1 MSNKVEDFMKKFV
14 KILIF
19 SLMLIGMCNMNV
31 EAVELKEISVN
42 ELNDVW
48 IGNSQDDK
56 AKTGVTVAIFPKGAA
71 VGVDISGGGPAS
83 RETPVISPTTN
94 PTPVNA
100 IVLAGGS
107 AYGLAASDG
116 VMNWLEENKIGYDT
130 KISLVPIVVQS
141 DIYDLSYGSSKI
153 RPDSKMGRAACENAK
168 LRKNF
173 KSGSLGAGTGATVG
187 KLYGMEQSMKSGLGV
202 YAVQIG
208 DIKLA
213 AIVVVNALGDIYDE
227 RNGQKIAGL
236 MTEDR
241 KGFSDTRREL
251 YKLTT
256 NTDLFN
262 HENTTIGMIITNAKF
277 DKTQLT
283 KIASMTRNAYARSI
297 KPVGTLADGDT
308 IYAASTGKVEADLN
322 MIGTLSSEVMS
333 EAIRR
338 AILSSKMNDSDYL
351 ANCWKQ

>member
-1 MSNKVEDFMKKFV
+1 MKVLKNLFLSLLL
-14 KILIF
+14 IL
-19 SLMLIGMCNMNV
+19 GMITMNNV
-31 EAVELKEISVN
+31 QASTLKEISIT

-48 IGNSQDDK
+48 IGNAQDDK
-56 AKTGVTVAIFPKGAA
+56 AKTGVTVAIFPKGVA

-116 VMNWLEENKIGYDT
+116 VMNWLEDHKIGYDT
-130 KISLVPIVVQS
+130 RVALVPIVVQS

-153 RPDSKMGRAACENAK
+153 RPDAKMGKSACEAAK
-168 LRKNF
+168 RREEI
-173 KSGSLGAGTGATVG
+173 KSGSFGAGTGATVG
-187 KLYGMEQSMKSGLGV
+187 KLYGMDRSMKSGLGV
-202 YAVQIG
+202 YAVEIG

-213 AIVVVNALGDIYDE
+213 AIVVVNALGDVYDE

-236 MTEDR
+236 LTEDR
-241 KGFSDTRREL
+241 KNFADTREEL

-256 NTDLFN
+256 QTDLFN
-262 HENTTIGMIITNAKF
+262 RENTTIGMIITNAAF

-283 KIASMTRNAYARSI
+283 KISSMTRNAYARSI

-308 IYAASTGKVEADLN
+308 IYAASIGNVKADLN
-322 MIGTLSSEVMS
+322 MIGTLASEVMS

-338 AILSSKMNDSDYL
+338 AVLSSKMNDSEYL
-351 ANCWKQ
+351 ANCWHQ

>member
-1 MSNKVEDFMKKFV
+1 MYFIKIFFLSL
-14 KILIF
+14 ILIGISGINF
-19 SLMLIGMCNMNV
+19 A
-31 EAVELKEISVN
+31 EAATLKEISLN
-42 ELNDVW
+42 EFNDVW
-48 IGNSQDDK
+48 FGNSQDDK

-83 RETPVISPTTN
+83 RETPVISPTTA

-116 VMNWLEENKIGYDT
+116 VMNWLEEHNIGYDT
-130 KISLVPIVVQS
+130 RIALVPIVVQS

-153 RPDSKMGRAACENAK
+153 RPDAKMGKAACEAAK
-168 LRKNF
+168 RHEVI
-173 KSGSLGAGTGATVG
+173 KSGSFGAGTGATVG
-187 KLYGMEQSMKSGLGV
+187 KLCGMERSMKSGLGV

-213 AIVVVNALGDIYDE
+213 AIVAVNALGDVYDE

-241 KGFSDTRREL
+241 KNFVDSRDEL
-251 YKLTT
+251 YRLTT
-256 NTDLFN
+256 QTDLFN
-262 HENTTIGMIITNAKF
+262 RENTTIGMIITNANF

-308 IYAASTGKVEADLN
+308 IYAASTGEVKADLN
-322 MIGTLSSEVMS
+322 MVGTLASEVMS

-338 AILSSKMNDSDYL
+338 AVLSSQMNDSEYL
-351 ANCWKQ
+351 SNCWRP